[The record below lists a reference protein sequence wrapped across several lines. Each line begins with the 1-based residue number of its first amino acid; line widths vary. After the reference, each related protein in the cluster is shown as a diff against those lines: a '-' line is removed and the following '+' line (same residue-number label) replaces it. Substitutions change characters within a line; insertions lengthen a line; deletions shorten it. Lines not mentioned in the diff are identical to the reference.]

1 MAWIY
6 LAAAAAFEVAFALGM
21 KYSQGFTKLTPSV
34 LTAIAIVG
42 GLGFLSLALKE
53 LPVSVAYPVW
63 TAVGTLGTVVF
74 GFALLGEALTPAK
87 VVSAM
92 AIVGGVAG
100 LKIAA
105 S

>member
-1 MAWIY
+1 MAWVY

-74 GFALLGEALTPAK
+74 GFALLGEALTVAK